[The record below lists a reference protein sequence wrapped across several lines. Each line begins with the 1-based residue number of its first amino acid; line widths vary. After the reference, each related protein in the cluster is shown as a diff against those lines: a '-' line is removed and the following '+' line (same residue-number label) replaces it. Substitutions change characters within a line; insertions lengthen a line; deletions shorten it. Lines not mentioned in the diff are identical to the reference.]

1 MANTLQDFLG
11 IATQKTADE
20 LVTAFLRLPEDRRDW
35 SPEDKARTALDLV
48 AECALLNGYTADL
61 IRTRVWADGNFDR
74 YTREKAD
81 IIAQGWEPISALLK
95 ENTQKMIAAIREVPD
110 DALGIE
116 IAMPWG
122 KQPLTEIMSY
132 SYWNMTYHQGQ
143 INYIASMLGCLD

>member
-20 LVTAFLRLPEDRRDW
+20 LVAAFLRLAEDRRAW
-35 SPEDKARTALDLV
+35 SPEGKARTALDLV

-61 IRTRVWADGNFDR
+61 IRTRLWPDGNFER
-74 YTREKAD
+74 YAREKAEAV
-81 IIAQGWEPISALLK
+81 AQGWEPLSALLK
-95 ENTQKMIAAIREVPD
+95 ANTEKIIAAIREVPD
-110 DALGIE
+110 DALGSE

-122 KQPLTEIMSY
+122 KQPLTEIVSY
-132 SYWNMTYHQGQ
+132 PYWNMTYHQGQ